1 MWLTEIAAETVSLP
15 TEENLMTVN
24 PFDLTGRTALV
35 TGGARGLGRGMTAG
49 LLAAGA
55 DVITLQRGG
64 VPDDLVEHATTL
76 GRSVTPVQLDLG
88 EPDRI
93 ADLIPDLVA
102 RRHVDILI
110 NNAGVQYR
118 EDAVDF
124 DLEQF
129 DRVLS
134 INMRAAFQL
143 SQLVARPMLER
154 GYGKIINIASMVSYS
169 GGYRVPAYAASKGA
183 IAQLTKAC
191 CNEWAGRGVNVN
203 AIAPGYMDT
212 EMNEALVADAHR
224 NAEITARIPA
234 GRWGTPDDLAG
245 TAVFLASSA
254 ADYLHGTI
262 IPVDG
267 GWLAR

>member
-1 MWLTEIAAETVSLP
+1 MRDDAAGAQ
-15 TEENLMTVN
+15 MTM
-24 PFDLTGRTALV
+24 FDLSGRTALI
-35 TGGARGLGRGMTAG
+35 TGGGRGLGRGMSEG
-49 LLAAGA
+49 LLRAGA
-55 DVITLQRGG
+55 DVVSAQRGA
-64 VPDDLVEHATTL
+64 VPDDLGRLADDL
-76 GRSVTPVQLDLG
+76 GRSFTTMTLDLG
-88 EPDRI
+88 DPG
-93 ADLIPDLVA
+93 LIDAVVGRLVGDQQI
-102 RRHVDILI
+102 DILI

-124 DLEQF
+124 SLEQF

-143 SQLVARPMLER
+143 SQLVARPMLDR
-154 GYGKIINIASMVSYS
+154 GYGKIINIASMVSFS

-212 EMNEALVADAHR
+212 DMNEALLADTAR
-224 NAEITARIPA
+224 NAEITSRIPA
-234 GRWGTPDDLAG
+234 GRWGTPADMAG
-245 TAVFLASSA
+245 AAVFLASAA
-254 ADYLHGTI
+254 ADYVNGAI

>member
-1 MWLTEIAAETVSLP
+1 VTQNEAGAAP
-15 TEENLMTVN
+15 TALSM
-24 PFDLTGRTALV
+24 FDLTGRTALV
-35 TGGARGLGRGMTAG
+35 TGGARGLGRGMSEG
-49 LLAAGA
+49 LLRAGA
-55 DVITLQRGG
+55 DVVSAQRGAVGDELARLAGELGRTFDTITL
-64 VPDDLVEHATTL
+64 DL
-76 GRSVTPVQLDLG
+76 
-88 EPDRI
+88 
-93 ADLIPDLVA
+93 ADPEMIDAVVRPLVA
-102 RRHVDILI
+102 DRQIDILI

-124 DLEQF
+124 SLEQF

-134 INMRAAFQL
+134 VNMRAAFQL

-154 GYGKIINIASMVSYS
+154 GHGKIINIASMVSFS

-212 EMNEALVADAHR
+212 DMNEALVADTAR

-234 GRWGTPDDLAG
+234 GRWGTPADMAG
-245 TAVFLASSA
+245 TAVFLASAA
-254 ADYLHGTI
+254 ADYLHGAI

>member
-1 MWLTEIAAETVSLP
+1 MPSS
-15 TEENLMTVN
+15 

-35 TGGARGLGRGMTAG
+35 TGGARGLGLGMSSG

-55 DVITLQRGG
+55 DLITVQRGG
-64 VPDDLVEHATTL
+64 VGDDLISRAAEF
-76 GRSVTPVQLDLG
+76 GRTITPVPLDLG
-88 EPDRI
+88 EPDQI
-93 ADLIPDLVA
+93 EDVIGALLADRQI
-102 RRHVDILI
+102 DILI
-110 NNAGVQYR
+110 NNAGMQYR

-124 DLEQF
+124 DLTQF

-134 INMRAAFQL
+134 INLRAAFQL
-143 SQLVARPMLER
+143 SQLLARPMLER
-154 GYGKIINIASMVSYS
+154 GHGKIINIASMVSYS

-183 IAQLTKAC
+183 ITQLTKAC

-203 AIAPGYMDT
+203 AIAPGYMAT
-212 EMNEALVADAHR
+212 EMNEALLADEQR
-224 NAEITARIPA
+224 NKEITARIPA

-245 TAVFLASSA
+245 TAVFLASPA
-254 ADYLHGTI
+254 ADYLHGAV